1 MAINILDLLF
11 TSIICKWNSD
21 SLFSW
26 FESRLLLLIWSAKG
40 KVTWCGVSSSASCRY
55 FNFVLFFLPFSR
67 QASSTAVV
75 TPVVVVVMALT
86 LTCLSPFFDFGFKV
100 FYFYF
105 WVFFSSTSPWPL
117 RKIALAVAPPSPPR
131 LTGPWQ
137 IRLGRG
143 ADDRYAKG
151 YIHEYYWF
159 R

>member
-1 MAINILDLLF
+1 MAINSLDLLF
-11 TSIICKWNSD
+11 TSIICKWNFD

-55 FNFVLFFLPFSR
+55 FNFVLFFYLFLDKLHLLLLLLLLLLLWHWPSRACPLFLILVSKFLFLFLGFS
-67 QASSTAVV
+67 
-75 TPVVVVVMALT
+75 P
-86 LTCLSPFFDFGFKV
+86 
-100 FYFYF
+100 
-105 WVFFSSTSPWPL
+105 STSPWPL

-143 ADDRYAKG
+143 ADDRYAKE